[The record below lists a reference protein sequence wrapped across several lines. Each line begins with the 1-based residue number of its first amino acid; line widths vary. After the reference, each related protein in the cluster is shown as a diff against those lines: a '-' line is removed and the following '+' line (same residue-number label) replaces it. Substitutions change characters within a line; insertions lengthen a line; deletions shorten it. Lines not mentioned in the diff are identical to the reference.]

1 MAVLADEL
9 EHDARLGAEAHAD
22 LQLMREQI
30 AYCKRIITRL
40 TEQAGAG
47 RTEQME
53 PIACDTWF
61 HHLYEDW
68 RALRGFPQ
76 SELCINLSAAPAP
89 RIIAEPTLGQGLV
102 NLLDNALRAGA
113 PVLMSVEWTS
123 QEVRIEI
130 RDQGQGFSPEALNQ
144 AGRLPFAAGPEGSGI
159 GLILTRSAIERLG
172 GQLRLSNLADGG
184 ALAQVVLPLAR
195 IAAHG

>member
-1 MAVLADEL
+1 
-9 EHDARLGAEAHAD
+9 
-22 LQLMREQI
+22 
-30 AYCKRIITRL
+30 
-40 TEQAGAG
+40 
-47 RTEQME
+47 
-53 PIACDTWF
+53 
-61 HHLYEDW
+61 
-68 RALRGFPQ
+68 
-76 SELCINLSAAPAP
+76 
-89 RIIAEPTLGQGLV
+89 
-102 NLLDNALRAGA
+102 LLDNALRAGA